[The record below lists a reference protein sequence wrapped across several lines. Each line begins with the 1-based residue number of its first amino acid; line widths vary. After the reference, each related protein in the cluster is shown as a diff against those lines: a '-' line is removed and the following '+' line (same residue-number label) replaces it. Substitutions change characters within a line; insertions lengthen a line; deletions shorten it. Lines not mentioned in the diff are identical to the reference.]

1 MGERTSLPLQ
11 GLRILAVEQYG
22 AGPYGSGQLADMGAE
37 VIKIEHRASG
47 GDMAR
52 GVGPYF
58 LGENDSQFFQTFNR
72 NKRSLT
78 LDLKHVRGREV
89 FEKLVATADGL
100 FGNMRGDQPEKLRLR
115 YDDLKRVNP
124 KIVCAHLSAY
134 GCEGSRR
141 GWPGY
146 DYLVQAECGF
156 LSVTGE
162 PDGPP
167 ARFGLS
173 MVDYMTGMTAA
184 FALMCGLHAAR
195 ASGIGRDV
203 EVSLFDVAMHQLS
216 YPATWYLNE
225 GLETTRVARSAH
237 PYLVPSQ
244 LYRTRDGWIFL
255 MCQTQRFWELLCAR
269 IGRPELIAEP
279 AYRDQAARH
288 GNRDRL
294 TEALD
299 AALSTRTTA
308 EWLEALGGEVP
319 CAPVHDLRQALENS
333 FLAERAGVQSLDHP
347 DRPDLKLLASPIRTG
362 AVVPNRPAPKLG
374 QDTDA
379 LLEELGYEPA
389 AIEDLRTQGVI

>member
-1 MGERTSLPLQ
+1 MKLPLE
-11 GLRILAVEQYG
+11 GLRIVAVEQYG
-22 AGPYGSGQLADMGAE
+22 AGPYGSGHLADMGAE

-58 LGENDSQFFQTFNR
+58 LGAHDSQFFQTFNR

-124 KIVCAHLSAY
+124 RIVCAHLSAY

-141 GWPGY
+141 DWPGY

-156 LSVTGE
+156 LSMTGE

-244 LYRTRDGWIFL
+244 LYRTKDGWIFL
-255 MCQTQRFWELLCAR
+255 MCQTQRFWELLCAK
-269 IGRPELIAEP
+269 IGRADLTLEP
-279 AYRDQAARH
+279 AFCDQAARH
-288 GNRDRL
+288 ANRDRL
-294 TEALD
+294 TEILD
-299 AALSTRTTA
+299 EVLSARTTA

-319 CAPVHDLRQALENS
+319 CAPVNDLRQALENP
-333 FLAERAGVQSLDHP
+333 FVVERAGVQRLDHP
-347 DRPDLKLLASPIRTG
+347 DRAGLELLPSPIRAG
-362 AVVPNRPAPKLG
+362 AEVPNRPAPKLG
-374 QDTDA
+374 QDTAA
-379 LLEELGYEPA
+379 LLEELGYDPA

>member
-1 MGERTSLPLQ
+1 MDLPLE
-11 GLRILAVEQYG
+11 GLRILAIEQYG
-22 AGPYGSGQLADMGAE
+22 AGPYGSCHLADMGAE
-37 VIKIEHRASG
+37 VVKIEHRASG

-58 LGENDSQFFQTFNR
+58 LGPHDSEFFQTFNR
-72 NKRSLT
+72 NKKSLT
-78 LDLKHVRGREV
+78 LDLKHERGREV

-100 FGNMRGDQPEKLRLR
+100 FGNMRGDQPERLRLR
-115 YDDLKRVNP
+115 YEDLKRVNP

-173 MVDYMTGMTAA
+173 MVDYMTGMTTA

-225 GLETTRVARSAH
+225 GLVTTRLPRSAH

-269 IGRPELIAEP
+269 IGRPELTLDP
-279 AYRDQAARH
+279 AYSDQAARH
-288 GNRDRL
+288 ANRDRL
-294 TEALD
+294 TEVLD
-299 AALSTRTTA
+299 AALGDRTTA

-319 CAPVHDLRQALENS
+319 CAPVHDLRQALES
-333 FLAERAGVQSLDHP
+333 PFLAERGGVRSVDHP
-347 DRPDLKLLASPIRTG
+347 DRRGLKLLGSPIRAG
-362 AVVPNRPAPKLG
+362 AEVPDRPAPKLG
-374 QDTDA
+374 EHTDA
-379 LLEELGYEPA
+379 LLEELGYDA
-389 AIEDLRTQGVI
+389 LAIADLRADGVI

>member
-1 MGERTSLPLQ
+1 MLLPLE

-22 AGPYGSGQLADMGAE
+22 AGPYGSGHLADMGAE
-37 VIKIEHRASG
+37 VIKIEHRPSG

-58 LGENDSQFFQTFNR
+58 LGEHDSEFYQTFNR

-78 LDLKHVRGREV
+78 LDLKHERGREV

-115 YDDLKRVNP
+115 YDDLKAINP
-124 KIVCAHLSAY
+124 RIVCAHLSAY
-134 GCEGSRR
+134 GCEGSRK

-146 DYLVQAECGF
+146 DYLIQAECGF
-156 LSVTGE
+156 LWMTGE

-225 GLETTRVARSAH
+225 GHETTRVPRSAH

-244 LYRTRDGWIFL
+244 LYRTRDGWIFF
-255 MCQTQRFWELLCAR
+255 MCQTQRFWELLCEK
-269 IGRPELIAEP
+269 IGRAELTREP
-279 AYRDQAARH
+279 AFRDQAARH
-288 GNRDRL
+288 RNRDLL
-294 TEALD
+294 TQVLDDAL
-299 AALSTRTTA
+299 AARTTA
-308 EWLEALGGEVP
+308 EWLDVLGGAVP
-319 CAPVHDLRQALENS
+319 CAPVNDLRQALENP
-333 FLAERAGVQSLDHP
+333 FFAERAGVQSCAHP
-347 DRPDLKLLASPIRTG
+347 DRPELKLLASPIRAG
-362 AVVPNRPAPKLG
+362 AAVPNRPAPKLG
-374 QDTDA
+374 EDTEA
-379 LLEELGYEPA
+379 LLAELGYDGA
-389 AIEDLRTQGVI
+389 AIEDLRKGGVI

>member
-1 MGERTSLPLQ
+1 MKLPLE
-11 GLRILAVEQYG
+11 GLRILAAEQYG
-22 AGPYGSGQLADMGAE
+22 AGPYGSCHLADMGAE

-52 GVGPYF
+52 DVGPYF
-58 LGENDSQFFQTFNR
+58 LGGHDSQFYQTFNR

-78 LDLKHVRGREV
+78 LDLKRKKGREV

-115 YDDLKRVNP
+115 YVDLKAINP
-124 KIVCAHLSAY
+124 RIVCAHLSAY

-141 GWPGY
+141 SWPGY
-146 DYLVQAECGF
+146 DFLVQAECGF

-173 MVDYMTGMTAA
+173 MVDYMTGMTTA

-225 GLETTRVARSAH
+225 GLETTRLPRSAH

-244 LYRTRDGWIFL
+244 LYRTRDGWIFF
-255 MCQTQRFWELLCAR
+255 MCQTQRFWELLCEK
-269 IGRPELIAEP
+269 IGRAELIEEP
-279 AYRDQAARH
+279 AFQDQAARH
-288 GNRDRL
+288 ANRDLL
-294 TEALD
+294 TRVLDDALG
-299 AALSTRTTA
+299 ARTTA
-308 EWLEALGGEVP
+308 EWLDVLGGEVP
-319 CAPVHDLRQALENS
+319 CAPVNDVRQALES
-333 FLAERAGVQSLDHP
+333 PFLAERDGVQSLDHP
-347 DRPDLKLLASPIRTG
+347 DHPDFKLLASPIRTG
-362 AVVPNRPAPKLG
+362 AKVPNRPAPKLG

-379 LLEELGYEPA
+379 LLEEIGYDRA
-389 AIEDLRTQGVI
+389 TIEDLRADGVI

>member
-1 MGERTSLPLQ
+1 MELPLE

-22 AGPYGSGQLADMGAE
+22 AGPYGSGHLADMGAE
-37 VIKIEHRASG
+37 VIKIEQRASG

-58 LGENDSQFFQTFNR
+58 LGEHDSEFFQTFNR
-72 NKRSLT
+72 NKRSMT
-78 LDLKHVRGREV
+78 LDLKAPRGREV
-89 FEKLVATADGL
+89 FEKLVASADGV

-115 YDDLKRVNP
+115 YDDLKGVNP
-124 KIVCAHLSAY
+124 RIVCAHLSAY

-141 GWPGY
+141 SWPGY

-156 LSVTGE
+156 LSMTGE
-162 PDGPP
+162 PGGPP

-225 GLETTRVARSAH
+225 GHETARLARSAH

-244 LYRTRDGWIFL
+244 LYRTRDGWIFF
-255 MCQTQRFWELLCAR
+255 MCQTQRFWELLCAK
-269 IGRPELIAEP
+269 IGRAELIEEP
-279 AYRDQAARH
+279 AFRDQAARH
-288 GNRDRL
+288 ANRDLL
-294 TEALD
+294 TQVLDDAL
-299 AALSTRTTA
+299 AARTTA
-308 EWLEALGGEVP
+308 EWLDVLGGEVP
-319 CAPVHDLRQALENS
+319 CAPVNDLRQALES
-333 FLAERAGVQSLDHP
+333 PFLAERAGVQGLDHP

-362 AVVPNRPAPKLG
+362 ADVPGRAAPKLG
-374 QDTDA
+374 QDTEA
-379 LLEELGYEPA
+379 LLEELGYDPA
-389 AIEDLRTQGVI
+389 AIEDLRAAGVI

>member
-1 MGERTSLPLQ
+1 MKLPLE
-11 GLRILAVEQYG
+11 GLRIVAVEQYG
-22 AGPYGSGQLADMGAE
+22 AGPYGSGHLADMGAE
-37 VIKIEHRASG
+37 VIKIEHRGSG

-58 LGENDSQFFQTFNR
+58 LGEDDSQFFQTFNR

-124 KIVCAHLSAY
+124 RIVCAHLSAY

-156 LSVTGE
+156 LSLTGE
-162 PDGPP
+162 PNDPP

-173 MVDYMTGMTAA
+173 MVDYMTGMTTA
-184 FALMCGLHAAR
+184 FALMCGLHAAQ

-244 LYRTRDGWIFL
+244 LYRTRDGWIFF
-255 MCQTQRFWELLCAR
+255 MCQTQRFWERLCAK
-269 IGRPELIAEP
+269 IGRADLTLDP
-279 AYRDQAARH
+279 AFCDQAARH
-288 GNRDRL
+288 ANRDRL
-294 TEALD
+294 TDVLD
-299 AALSTRTTA
+299 EILSARTTA

-319 CAPVHDLRQALENS
+319 CAPVNDLRQALES
-333 FLAERAGVQSLDHP
+333 PFVAERAGVQRLDHP
-347 DRPDLKLLASPIRTG
+347 DRPDLELLASPIRTG
-362 AVVPNRPAPKLG
+362 AEVPNRPAPKLG

-379 LLEELGYEPA
+379 LLEELGYDRT
-389 AIEDLRTQGVI
+389 AIEDLHTQGVI